1 MAGVRVIV
9 GEMAEITESNS
20 GMLSP
25 LRVETRPAIELGI
38 DVDALSRFV
47 DATGALAIV
56 DLETT
61 GLSDDPTAEILEFGA
76 VLVEPGART
85 VTTVESLLR
94 PRHPLPL
101 TISHLTGLTD
111 ADVELA
117 PKIDEVSKPIALA
130 LEGRTLIAHNADFER
145 SFLSRFVS
153 SALGEESRYLDT
165 QDFLAISHPDS
176 PDLRLETFARGML
189 KREERHRALSDALD
203 TVCVMSA
210 AAVAVSA
217 GERRY
222 SVARNALESYAPES
236 PWLPLFSGEASLS
249 AGSPPSQFAEI
260 LPGTETPVPFD
271 EDAIVAALSDV
282 ERGRR
287 YFPNYR
293 LREQQLELA
302 RHFVRNFDTGG
313 RLLLEGGTGV
323 GKSLAYLA
331 AAIPF
336 AMERAAGGVRDPLVI
351 STRTKLL
358 QDQLLLKDIPAAA
371 AMLGYPDLKA
381 MSIKGRANYICSRRS
396 AAVLAEGREPQ
407 MFPEDRLAYAA
418 LAACAGIRRHGEVG
432 SLPGG
437 LHYRFPPLRD
447 LARRSVAARAEQ
459 CSREKCATERDCPFG
474 RRRAAL
480 AKAHLVVANHDLLLR
495 WPPDYPTF
503 GNAIIDEAQELT
515 GVVDEVYALEVK
527 PLDVLEEIDDLF
539 GRPSEG
545 RRGAGL
551 LGRTGVREMEG
562 DVRAW
567 RRGIQQ
573 DFVALGRCL
582 SDRASEFGEVQ
593 LPAYPDRV
601 FPQAAELAQMAAE
614 RLLAAA
620 DAADR
625 IAESRGMEEDD
636 LLAIE
641 RITSELRASGDALQ
655 SAFSGN
661 DGDAVAAFERLDPP
675 YDRWRLVVRA
685 VSPANAFHE
694 RFAER
699 LETLAC
705 VSASLFVANDPFA
718 ALGELELERHGEPPV
733 TRVSVE
739 SPFPYAKNMRAVA
752 LQSEGELVE
761 ETTDVIADLARLLGG
776 RTLGLFTSLRRMRE
790 VSDLLAERL
799 RGEGYE
805 ILMPRRASDDPAA
818 LVERF
823 TRAGGGMILLGAR
836 SFWQGLD
843 IPGPALQAVVIEKL
857 PFEVPTELR
866 KRRETR
872 LRSAGEDAFGRYTMG
887 KMLLNLKQ
895 MSGRL
900 IRTEEDRGVIVI
912 VEGRTDKRYFR
923 RLQEAFPP
931 DASVKVARREDFPGL
946 VAEVGIKAVQRATL
960 GDRKLEE
967 R

>member
-1 MAGVRVIV
+1 MGALPVFVWGSENRTGSGCAAEDRVIV
-9 GEMAEITESNS
+9 AGMAEFIELNS
-20 GMLSP
+20 GLLSP
-25 LRVETRPAIELGI
+25 LLVETRPAEELGI
-38 DVDALSRFV
+38 DLDSLSRFV
-47 DATGALAIV
+47 DATGPLAVV

-61 GLSDDPTAEILEFGA
+61 GLSEDPEAEILEFGA
-76 VLVEPGART
+76 VLVEPGARSI
-85 VTTVESLLR
+85 TTVESLLR
-94 PRHPLPL
+94 PRLPLPL
-101 TISHLTGLTD
+101 TISHLTGLID
-111 ADVELA
+111 ADVIAA
-117 PKIDEVSKPIALA
+117 PTIGEVSKQIQLA
-130 LEGRTLIAHNADFER
+130 LDGRTLIAHNADFER
-145 SFLSRFVS
+145 SFLTRFVS
-153 SALGEESRYLDT
+153 IGLGEYRYLDT

-176 PDLRLETFARGML
+176 ADLRLETFTRAML
-189 KREERHRALSDALD
+189 QHEERHRALSDALD
-203 TVCVMSA
+203 TLRVMSA
-210 AAVAVSA
+210 AAVGVAA

-222 SVARNALESYAPES
+222 SVARSALESYAPES
-236 PWLPLFSGEASLS
+236 PWLPLFCGDAQLAAED
-249 AGSPPSQFAEI
+249 PNSQFAKA
-260 LPGTETPVPFD
+260 LPTSEKPVPFD
-271 EDAIVAALSDV
+271 ENAIVAALSDV
-282 ERGRR
+282 DRGRR

-293 LREQQLELA
+293 VREQQLDLA
-302 RHFVRNFDTGG
+302 RHFVRNLDTGG

-336 AMERAAGGVRDPLVI
+336 VMERVAGGVRDPVVI

-358 QDQLLLKDIPAAA
+358 QDQLLTKDIPAAA
-371 AMLGYPDLKA
+371 AMFGYPDLKA
-381 MSIKGRANYICSRRS
+381 MSIKGRANYICARR
-396 AAVLAEGREPQ
+396 AAVVLAEGSEPQ
-407 MFPEDRLAYAA
+407 MFAADRLAYAA

-432 SLPGG
+432 ALPAG
-437 LHYRFPPLRD
+437 LHHRFRPLRD

-459 CSREKCATERDCPFG
+459 CSREQCATERDCPFG

-480 AKAHLVVANHDLLLR
+480 A
-495 WPPDYPTF
+495 
-503 GNAIIDEAQELT
+503 ELS

-527 PLDVLEEIDDLF
+527 PLEVLEEIDDLF

-551 LGRTGVREMEG
+551 LGRSSVRAMEG

-582 SDRASEFGEVQ
+582 ADRASEFGEVQ

-614 RLLAAA
+614 RLAAAA

-625 IAESRGMEEDD
+625 MAQSRGIEEDD
-636 LLAIE
+636 LLAIG
-641 RITSELRASGDALQ
+641 RITAELRTAADALRG
-655 SAFSGN
+655 AFSGG
-661 DGDAVAAFERLDPP
+661 DGDAVAAFERLEPP
-675 YDRWRLVVRA
+675 FERWRLVVRA
-685 VSPANAFHE
+685 VSPADAFHQ

-705 VSASLFVANDPFA
+705 VSASLFVAGDPFA

-733 TRVSVE
+733 TRISVE
-739 SPFPYAKNMRAVA
+739 SPFPYEKHMRVVA
-752 LQSEGELVE
+752 LQSEGNLVE
-761 ETTDVIADLARLLGG
+761 ETTEVLADLTRLLGG
-776 RTLGLFTSLRRMRE
+776 RTLGLFTSLRRMRD
-790 VSDLLAERL
+790 VSDLLSERL

-805 ILMPRRASDDPAA
+805 ILMPRRALDDPAA

-866 KRRETR
+866 KRREAR
-872 LRSAGEDAFGRYTMG
+872 LRTAGDDAFGRFTMG

-900 IRTEEDRGVIVI
+900 IRSEEDRGLITI
-912 VEGRTDKRYFR
+912 VEGRTDKGYFR

-931 DASVKVARREDFPGL
+931 DIPVKVGRREDLPDL
-946 VAEVGIKAVQRATL
+946 IAEVGIETKQRATL
-960 GDRKLEE
+960 RSRDLEGA
-967 R
+967 

>member
-1 MAGVRVIV
+1 
-9 GEMAEITESNS
+9 MAEHGEWNS
-20 GMLSP
+20 RLLSP
-25 LRVETRPAIELGI
+25 LLVETRPAGELDI
-38 DVDALSRFV
+38 DIDALSRFLA
-47 DATGALAIV
+47 ATGPLAVV

-61 GLSDDPTAEILEFGA
+61 GLSDDPAAEILEFGA
-76 VLVEPGART
+76 VLIEPGARAIR
-85 VTTVESLLR
+85 TVETLVR
-94 PRHPLPL
+94 PRGPLPL

-111 ADVELA
+111 ADVVTA
-117 PKIDEVSKPIALA
+117 PSIDEVSKQIAWVLD
-130 LEGRTLIAHNADFER
+130 GRTIIAHNADFER
-145 SFLSRFVS
+145 CFLTRFIA
-153 SALGEESRYLDT
+153 SALAESRYLDT

-176 PDLRLETFARGML
+176 ADLRLETFARIL
-189 KREERHRALSDALD
+189 LQRKERHRALSDALD
-203 TVCVMSA
+203 TACVMSH
-210 AAVAVSA
+210 AAVGVTR

-222 SVARNALESYAPES
+222 AVARDALETYAPES
-236 PWLPLFSGEASLS
+236 PWLPLFCGDAPAVAED
-249 AGSPPSQFAEI
+249 PRSQFAEI
-260 LPGTETPVPFD
+260 LPTSERPVPFD
-271 EDAIVAALSDV
+271 EEAIVAALSDA

-287 YFPNYR
+287 YFPGYR
-293 LREQQLELA
+293 VREQQLDLA
-302 RHFVRNFDTGG
+302 RHFVRNLESGG
-313 RLLLEGGTGV
+313 RLLIEGGTGV

-331 AAIPF
+331 AAIPY
-336 AMERAAGGVRDPLVI
+336 AMERAAGGVRDPIVI

-358 QDQLLLKDIPAAA
+358 QDQLLTKDIPAAA
-371 AMLGYPDLKA
+371 AMLGYPDLRA
-381 MSIKGRANYICSRRS
+381 LSIKGRANYLCARR
-396 AAVLAEGREPQ
+396 AALVLAEGREPQ
-407 MFPEDRLAYAA
+407 MFASDRLAYAA
-418 LAACAGIRRHGEVG
+418 LAACAGIRRHGEIG
-432 SLPGG
+432 ALPGG

-447 LARRSVAARAEQ
+447 LARRAVAARAEQ
-459 CSREKCATERDCPFG
+459 CSREQCATQRDCPFG
-474 RRRAAL
+474 KRRAAL

-503 GNAIIDEAQELT
+503 GDAIIDEAQELS

-527 PLDVLEEIDDLF
+527 PLEVLEAIDDLF

-551 LGRTGVREMEG
+551 LGRSSLREMEG

-573 DFVALGRCL
+573 DFVALGRSL
-582 SDRASEFGEVQ
+582 AGRASEFGEVQ
-593 LPAYPDRV
+593 LPSFPDR
-601 FPQAAELAQMAAE
+601 FLPQAAELAQTAAE
-614 RLLAAA
+614 RLRAAA

-625 IAESRGMEEDD
+625 IAQARGLAEDD
-636 LLAIE
+636 LLAVA
-641 RITSELRASGDALQ
+641 RITAELREAADALNG
-655 SAFSGN
+655 AFSAGS
-661 DGDAVAAFERLDPP
+661 DDAVAAFERLEPP
-675 YDRWRLVVRA
+675 FDRWRLAVRA
-685 VSPANAFHE
+685 VSPADAFHQ

-705 VSASLFVANDPFA
+705 VSASLFIAGDPFA

-733 TRVSVE
+733 DRVCVA
-739 SPFPYAKNMRAVA
+739 SPFPYAKHMRVVA
-752 LQSEGELVE
+752 LQSEGNLVE
-761 ETTDVIADLARLLGG
+761 ETTDVLADLARLLGG
-776 RTLGLFTSLRRMRE
+776 RTLGLFTSLKRMRE

-866 KRRETR
+866 KRREAR
-872 LRSAGEDAFGRYTMG
+872 LRAAGEDAFGRYTMG

-895 MSGRL
+895 MAGRL
-900 IRTEEDRGVIVI
+900 IRTEEDRGLIAI
-912 VEGRTDKRYFR
+912 VEGRADKPYFG

-931 DASVKVARREDFPGL
+931 DALVQIARREDL
-946 VAEVGIKAVQRATL
+946 RDLIAEVGIDTSRRATL
-960 GDRKLEE
+960 RGQNPEE

>member
-1 MAGVRVIV
+1 
-9 GEMAEITESNS
+9 MAEFTESNS
-20 GMLSP
+20 GLLSP
-25 LRVETRPAIELGI
+25 LLVETRPAEELGI
-38 DVDALSRFV
+38 DVDSLSRFV
-47 DATGALAIV
+47 DATGPLAVV

-61 GLSDDPTAEILEFGA
+61 GLSEDPAAEILEFGA
-76 VLVEPGART
+76 VLIEPGARSI
-85 VTTVESLLR
+85 TTVESLLR
-94 PRHPLPL
+94 PRLPLPL

-111 ADVELA
+111 ADVMAA
-117 PKIDEVSKPIALA
+117 PTIDEISKRIELV
-130 LEGRTLIAHNADFER
+130 LDGRTLIAHNADFER
-145 SFLSRFVS
+145 SFLTRFVS
-153 SALGEESRYLDT
+153 TALSEYRYLDT

-176 PDLRLETFARGML
+176 ADLRLETFTRAML
-189 KREERHRALSDALD
+189 HSEERHRALSDALD
-203 TVCVMSA
+203 TARVMSA
-210 AAVAVSA
+210 AAVGVAA

-222 SVARNALESYAPES
+222 AVARSALESYAPES
-236 PWLPLFSGEASLS
+236 PWLPLFCGDAQLAAED
-249 AGSPPSQFAEI
+249 PNSQFAEI
-260 LPGTETPVPFD
+260 LTTSEKPVPFD
-271 EDAIVAALSDV
+271 ENAIVAALSDGD
-282 ERGRR
+282 RGRR

-293 LREQQLELA
+293 VREQQLDLA
-302 RHFVRNFDTGG
+302 RHFVRNLDTGG

-336 AMERAAGGVRDPLVI
+336 AMERAAGGVRDPVVI
-351 STRTKLL
+351 STRTRLL
-358 QDQLLLKDIPAAA
+358 QDQLLIKDIPAAA
-371 AMLGYPDLKA
+371 AMFGYPDLKA
-381 MSIKGRANYICSRRS
+381 LSIKGRANYICARR
-396 AAVLAEGREPQ
+396 AAVVFAEGREPQ
-407 MFPEDRLAYAA
+407 MFAADRLAYAA

-432 SLPGG
+432 TLPAG
-437 LHYRFPPLRD
+437 LHHRFRPLRD

-459 CSREKCATERDCPFG
+459 CSREQCATERDCPFG

-503 GNAIIDEAQELT
+503 GDAIIDEAQELS

-527 PLDVLEEIDDLF
+527 PLEVLEEIDDLF

-551 LGRTGVREMEG
+551 LGRSSVREMEG

-582 SDRASEFGEVQ
+582 ADRASEFGEVQ

-625 IAESRGMEEDD
+625 LAQSRGLEEDD

-641 RITSELRASGDALQ
+641 RITAELRTAADALRG
-655 SAFSGN
+655 AFSES
-661 DGDAVAAFERLDPP
+661 DGDAVAAFERLEPP
-675 YDRWRLVVRA
+675 FDRWRLVVRA
-685 VSPANAFHE
+685 VSPADAFHQ

-705 VSASLFVANDPFA
+705 VSASLFVAGDPFA

-739 SPFPYAKNMRAVA
+739 SPFPYAKHMRVAA
-752 LQSEGELVE
+752 LQSEGDLVE
-761 ETTDVIADLARLLGG
+761 ETVDVLADLTRLLGG
-776 RTLGLFTSLRRMRE
+776 RTLALFTSLRRMRD
-790 VSDLLAERL
+790 VSDLLSERL

-866 KRRETR
+866 KRREAR
-872 LRSAGEDAFGRYTMG
+872 LRAAGEDAFGRYTMG

-900 IRTEEDRGVIVI
+900 IRSEEDRGLIAI
-912 VEGRTDKRYFR
+912 VEGRTDKGYFR

-931 DASVKVARREDFPGL
+931 DAHVKVARREDLPDL
-946 VAEVGIKAVQRATL
+946 IAEVGIETKQRATL
-960 GDRKLEE
+960 RSRDLEG